1 MTNLVVDYVYRSD
14 NAFSVQRYKKS
25 VDYTKKIKKNK
36 ENRSIFLEKV
46 LSQGFFGQKI
56 SVNHF
61 FFVILQAEKYKC
73 DKSFKIMNIRSIVS
87 KTLILSAALIMAA
100 CSGERELNTKTSFQ
114 TGWKNFDPSTTRFQA
129 YEGHYSTVPPGM
141 LPIEGGT
148 FTIGQQDEFITAPR
162 NSERRTLTV
171 SSFYMDKYEVT
182 NIAWR
187 EYLEWNAYVFGTAK
201 PELVKSLLPDTTV
214 WRDEMAY
221 NEPYEEYYFRHP
233 AYSFYPVVGVSWEQA
248 MAYCQWRTDRVN
260 EHILVSNKFIE
271 LPPYTLLHYL
281 SEEEIDNFLLMN
293 PEHPEYAS
301 YVKEPVQVPA
311 EVAQRYGYSS
321 AAEGEMVTMYKLP
334 YEWVRDHFVFN
345 TEKYLKGDYNP
356 TMNTSARLNAHNTT
370 RKLNTADGILLVGY
384 RLPTEAE
391 WEYAAFAPVAGN
403 DEGLPHEAK
412 IYPWSGFHPRDLSPK
427 NRGRMVANF
436 VRGKGDMMGVA
447 GDHNDGYVMTA
458 PVDAYS
464 PNDFGLYNMAGN
476 VNEWVLDVYRET
488 SFEEMTEYNPYRGNI
503 YKRIK
508 RDAEG
513 NMILTPYGT
522 VAVEFDAKD
531 DKRNFRD
538 GDMASLF
545 STDYPL
551 DTIGLTEEQKQNIK
565 YDPSDILIPRVND
578 ETRVYKG
585 GSWNDRIYWLNPTT
599 RRFKQQNESSSTIG
613 FRCAMSV
620 LGKE

>member
-1 MTNLVVDYVYRSD
+1 
-14 NAFSVQRYKKS
+14 
-25 VDYTKKIKKNK
+25 
-36 ENRSIFLEKV
+36 
-46 LSQGFFGQKI
+46 
-56 SVNHF
+56 
-61 FFVILQAEKYKC
+61 
-73 DKSFKIMNIRSIVS
+73 MNIRSIVS
-87 KTLILSAALIMAA
+87 KTLIFTLVLILTSCA
-100 CSGERELNTKTSFQ
+100 SRELNTKTSFW
-114 TGWKNFDPSTTRFQA
+114 TTWKNFNPNTIRFEA
-129 YEGHYSTVPPGM
+129 YEGNLSTVPPGM
-141 LPIEGGT
+141 LPIMGGT

-171 SSFYMDKYEVT
+171 SSFFMDKYEVT

-187 EYLEWNAYVFGTAK
+187 EYLDWNLFVFGNSK
-201 PELVKSLLPDTTV
+201 PELIDALLPDTTV

-260 EHILVSNKFIE
+260 EHMLVTNKYIE
-271 LPPYTLLHYL
+271 LPPYTMLHPNVYM
-281 SEEEIDNFLLMN
+281 SEEEIDKFLLHN
-293 PEHPEYAS
+293 PEHPEYAV
-301 YVKEPVQVPA
+301 YTKRAVKVPA
-311 EVAQRYGYSS
+311 TLAQSLGYQ
-321 AAEGEMVTMYKLP
+321 GTVDGDMMVLYQLP
-334 YEWVRDHFVFN
+334 YEWIRDHFVFN
-345 TEKYLKGDYNP
+345 TEKYLKSGYNP
-356 TMNTSARLNAHNTT
+356 TMSSGARLNAYNDK
-370 RKLNTADGILLVGY
+370 RKLNSADGILLAGY

-391 WEYAAFAPVAGN
+391 WEYAAFAPIAKN
-403 DEGLPHEAK
+403 EEGLPIEGK
-412 IYPWSGFHPRDLSPK
+412 VYPWSGYHPRDLSEK
-427 NRGRMVANF
+427 NKGRMLANF

-447 GDHNDGYVMTA
+447 GNHNDGYVLTA

-508 RDAEG
+508 RDATG

-522 VAVEFDAKD
+522 VAVEFDAED

-545 STDYPL
+545 ETDYPL

-565 YDPSDILIPRVND
+565 YDPSDILIPRIND

-585 GSWNDRIYWLNPTT
+585 GSWNDRIYWLNPTA

>member
-1 MTNLVVDYVYRSD
+1 
-14 NAFSVQRYKKS
+14 
-25 VDYTKKIKKNK
+25 
-36 ENRSIFLEKV
+36 
-46 LSQGFFGQKI
+46 
-56 SVNHF
+56 
-61 FFVILQAEKYKC
+61 
-73 DKSFKIMNIRSIVS
+73 MNIRSIVS
-87 KTLILSAALIMAA
+87 KTLIFTLVLILASCA
-100 CSGERELNTKTSFQ
+100 SRELNTKTSFW
-114 TGWKNFDPSTTRFQA
+114 TTWKNFNPNTIRFEA
-129 YEGHYSTVPPGM
+129 YEGNLSTVPPGM
-141 LPIEGGT
+141 LPIMGGT

-171 SSFYMDKYEVT
+171 SSFFMDKYEVT

-187 EYLEWNAYVFGTAK
+187 EYLDWNLFVFGNSK
-201 PELVKSLLPDTTV
+201 PELIDDLLPDTTV

-260 EHILVSNKFIE
+260 EHMLVTNKYIE
-271 LPPYTLLHYL
+271 LPPYTMLHPNVYM
-281 SEEEIDNFLLMN
+281 SEEEIDKFLLHN
-293 PEHPEYAS
+293 PEHPEYAV
-301 YVKEPVQVPA
+301 YTKRAVKVPA
-311 EVAQRYGYSS
+311 TLAQSLGYQ
-321 AAEGEMVTMYKLP
+321 GTVDGDMMVLYQLP
-334 YEWVRDHFVFN
+334 YEWIRDHFVFN
-345 TEKYLKGDYNP
+345 TEKYLKSGYNP
-356 TMNTSARLNAHNTT
+356 TMSSGARLNAYNDK
-370 RKLNTADGILLVGY
+370 RKLNSADGILLAGY

-391 WEYAAFAPVAGN
+391 WEYAAFAPIAKN
-403 DEGLPHEAK
+403 EEGLPIEGK
-412 IYPWSGFHPRDLSPK
+412 VYPWSGYHPRDLSEK
-427 NRGRMVANF
+427 NKGRMLANF

-447 GDHNDGYVMTA
+447 GNHNDGYVLTA

-508 RDAEG
+508 RDATG

-522 VAVEFDAKD
+522 VAVEFDAED

-545 STDYPL
+545 ETDYPL

-565 YDPSDILIPRVND
+565 YDPSDILIPRIND

-585 GSWNDRIYWLNPTT
+585 GSWNDRIYWLNPTA

>member
-1 MTNLVVDYVYRSD
+1 
-14 NAFSVQRYKKS
+14 
-25 VDYTKKIKKNK
+25 
-36 ENRSIFLEKV
+36 
-46 LSQGFFGQKI
+46 
-56 SVNHF
+56 
-61 FFVILQAEKYKC
+61 
-73 DKSFKIMNIRSIVS
+73 MNIRSIVS

-403 DEGLPHEAK
+403 DEGLPHETK

-447 GDHNDGYVMTA
+447 GDHNDGYVLTA

-513 NMILTPYGT
+513 NIILTPYGT

>member
-1 MTNLVVDYVYRSD
+1 
-14 NAFSVQRYKKS
+14 
-25 VDYTKKIKKNK
+25 
-36 ENRSIFLEKV
+36 
-46 LSQGFFGQKI
+46 
-56 SVNHF
+56 
-61 FFVILQAEKYKC
+61 
-73 DKSFKIMNIRSIVS
+73 MNIKLIVS
-87 KTLILSAALIMAA
+87 KTLILSVALILAA

-114 TGWKNFDPSTTRFQA
+114 TGLKNFDPRTTSFQA
-129 YEGHYSTVPPGM
+129 YEGHFSTVPPGM

-187 EYLEWNAYVFGTAK
+187 EYLEWNTYVFGATN
-201 PELVKSLLPDTTV
+201 PELVKALLPDTTV

-260 EHILVSNKFIE
+260 ENLMVTSKFIE
-271 LPPYTLLHYL
+271 LPPYAMLNYL
-281 SEEEIDNFLLMN
+281 TEEEIDEFLMNN

-301 YVKEPVQVPA
+301 YEKQEIEVPA
-311 EVAQRYGYSS
+311 EVARNYGYQD
-321 AAEGEMVTMYKLP
+321 AVPGEMVTMYHLP
-334 YEWVRDHFVFN
+334 YEWIRDHFVFN
-345 TEKYLKGDYNP
+345 TEKYLKGNYNP
-356 TMNTSARLNAHNTT
+356 TMNTSARMNSRNST

-391 WEYAAFAPVAGN
+391 WEYAAFAPIADTGSE
-403 DEGLPHEAK
+403 EGVPREGK
-412 IYPWSGFHPRDLSPK
+412 IYPWSGFHPRDITTK
-427 NRGRMVANF
+427 NKGQMRANF

-447 GDHNDGYVMTA
+447 GAHNDGYVMTA

-476 VNEWVLDVYRET
+476 VNEWVMDVYRET
-488 SFEEMTEYNPYRGNI
+488 TFEEVTEYNPYRGNI
-503 YKRIK
+503 YKKVK
-508 RDAEG
+508 RDADG
-513 NMILTPYGT
+513 KTILTPYGT
-522 VAVEFDAKD
+522 LEVEFEGSD

-538 GDMASLF
+538 GDAQSLF
-545 STDYPL
+545 LTDYPL
-551 DTIGLTEEQKQNIK
+551 DTIGLTEEQMANVK
-565 YDPSDILIPRVND
+565 YDPSDVLAPRIND

-599 RRFKQQNESSSTIG
+599 RRYKQQNESSSTIG
-613 FRCAMSV
+613 FRCAMSI
-620 LGKE
+620 LGKQE